1 MSDQHDQDI
10 KAFSEPLKQI
20 EPPADLRQN
29 NRAAIARAL
38 EQHET
43 GPIKRLG
50 WWKQRVSIPVP
61 IAAAILLV
69 IGLQVLFQVR
79 SVMQSQHQPVSTA
92 QEITQA
98 NEFITEKEESFEI
111 QYQQKAV
118 YVAGLG
124 TIYRAE
130 IYHFEEI

>member
-1 MSDQHDQDI
+1 MSDHHDQDI
-10 KAFSEPLKQI
+10 NAFSEPLKQI
-20 EPPADLRQN
+20 EIPTNLRQY
-29 NRAAIARAL
+29 NRAAIVRAL

-43 GPIKRLG
+43 GTIARSYWKR
-50 WWKQRVSIPVP
+50 RVSVPLP

-69 IGLQVLFQVR
+69 IGLQVLIQIR
-79 SVMQSQHQPVSTA
+79 SVVQSQRQPISTA
-92 QEITQA
+92 QETTQA

-111 QYQQKAV
+111 QYQQRTV

-124 TIYRAE
+124 TIHMEE